1 MNTQPIAD
9 LMSTQIIESKKVKSD
24 LPLVPEE
31 DFIQI
36 LQEIETNK
44 FDPKIFEE
52 DDRRV
57 VQVHFTNG
65 YMAEFILEYE
75 VVKKCPETN
84 EPIEWNKDKYTVT
97 GGDIF
102 KDNQIFN
109 DPLDYTF

>member
-9 LMSTQIIESKKVKSD
+9 LMSKQIIESKKVKSD
-24 LPLVPEE
+24 LPLVPED

-44 FDPKIFEE
+44 FDLEKFEE
-52 DDRRV
+52 YDRRV

-84 EPIEWNKDKYTVT
+84 EPIEWNKDNYTVT
-97 GGDIF
+97 GGDLF
-102 KDNQIFN
+102 KGNQIFN
-109 DPLDYTF
+109 DALDYTF